1 MENLLGEMM
10 LGGLGIVIVIL
21 SFTRWTRDRA
31 VTLGIGGWFLALA
44 LSLVFEKA
52 LLFTILLGE
61 PVGVAAIVAGFETPL
76 SRYSNSALNIR
87 VAAPEAGS
95 AADCGFC
102 KGRDAWNWQD
112 FKKYHVDIVRHST
125 DVYAGHGMERIGKY
139 AVIDQTESVFMDR
152 FL

>member
-52 LLFTILLGE
+52 LLFTILLG
-61 PVGVAAIVAGFETPL
+61 GAG
-76 SRYSNSALNIR
+76 RR
-87 VAAPEAGS
+87 GCHCGGS
-95 AADCGFC
+95 AADCGFA
-102 KGRDAWNWQD
+102 KGETRG
-112 FKKYHVDIVRHST
+112 I
-125 DVYAGHGMERIGKY
+125 GRILKSIMLILFGIALMY
-139 AVIDQTESVFMDR
+139 TPVMVWR
-152 FL
+152 G

>member
-44 LSLVFEKA
+44 LALVFEKA
-52 LLFTILLGE
+52 LLFTILLGSRSAWL
-61 PVGVAAIVAGFETPL
+61 PCGGSAQVAAFAKGET
-76 SRYSNSALNIR
+76 RGI
-87 VAAPEAGS
+87 
-95 AADCGFC
+95 
-102 KGRDAWNWQD
+102 GRIL
-112 FKKYHVDIVRHST
+112 KKYHVDIVRHST
-125 DVYAGHGMERIGKY
+125 DVYAGHGMERIGNMRLLIKH
-139 AVIDQTESVFMDR
+139 ESVFMDR

>member
-61 PVGVAAIVAGFETPL
+61 PVGVAAIVAGALQIAAFAKGET
-76 SRYSNSALNIR
+76 
-87 VAAPEAGS
+87 
-95 AADCGFC
+95 
-102 KGRDAWNWQD
+102 WNWQD

>member
-61 PVGVAAIVAGFETPL
+61 PVGVAAIVAGQIAAFAKGETRGIGRIL
-76 SRYSNSALNIR
+76 KSIMLILFGIALMYTPVMVWR
-87 VAAPEAGS
+87 G
-95 AADCGFC
+95 
-102 KGRDAWNWQD
+102 
-112 FKKYHVDIVRHST
+112 
-125 DVYAGHGMERIGKY
+125 
-139 AVIDQTESVFMDR
+139 
-152 FL
+152 

>member
-10 LGGLGIVIVIL
+10 LGGLGLVIVIL

-61 PVGVAAIVAGFETPL
+61 PVGVAAIVAGALQIAAFAKGETRGIGRIL
-76 SRYSNSALNIR
+76 KSIMLILFGIALMYTPVMVWR
-87 VAAPEAGS
+87 G
-95 AADCGFC
+95 
-102 KGRDAWNWQD
+102 
-112 FKKYHVDIVRHST
+112 
-125 DVYAGHGMERIGKY
+125 
-139 AVIDQTESVFMDR
+139 
-152 FL
+152 

>member
-61 PVGVAAIVAGFETPL
+61 PVGVAAIVAGF
-76 SRYSNSALNIR
+76 
-87 VAAPEAGS
+87 
-95 AADCGFC
+95 C

>member
-10 LGGLGIVIVIL
+10 LGRLGIVIVIL

-61 PVGVAAIVAGFETPL
+61 PVGVAAIVAGALQIAAFAKGET
-76 SRYSNSALNIR
+76 RGI
-87 VAAPEAGS
+87 
-95 AADCGFC
+95 
-102 KGRDAWNWQD
+102 GRIL
-112 FKKYHVDIVRHST
+112 KKYHVDIVRHST

>member
-61 PVGVAAIVAGFETPL
+61 PVGVAAIVAGALQIAAFAKGETRGIGRIL
-76 SRYSNSALNIR
+76 KSILFGIALMYTPVMVWR
-87 VAAPEAGS
+87 G
-95 AADCGFC
+95 
-102 KGRDAWNWQD
+102 
-112 FKKYHVDIVRHST
+112 
-125 DVYAGHGMERIGKY
+125 
-139 AVIDQTESVFMDR
+139 
-152 FL
+152 

>member
-44 LSLVFEKA
+44 LALVFEKA

-61 PVGVAAIVAGFETPL
+61 PVGVAAIVAGCRLRLLQRE
-76 SRYSNSALNIR
+76 RR
-87 VAAPEAGS
+87 VELAG
-95 AADCGFC
+95 F
-102 KGRDAWNWQD
+102 
-112 FKKYHVDIVRHST
+112 
-125 DVYAGHGMERIGKY
+125 
-139 AVIDQTESVFMDR
+139 
-152 FL
+152 

>member
-1 MENLLGEMM
+1 M

-52 LLFTILLGE
+52 LLFTILLG
-61 PVGVAAIVAGFETPL
+61 GAG
-76 SRYSNSALNIR
+76 RR
-87 VAAPEAGS
+87 GCHCGGS
-95 AADCGFC
+95 AADCGFA
-102 KGRDAWNWQD
+102 KGDAWNWQD

>member
-61 PVGVAAIVAGFETPL
+61 PVGVAAIVAFAKGETRGIGRIL
-76 SRYSNSALNIR
+76 KSIMLILFGIALMYTPVMVWR
-87 VAAPEAGS
+87 G
-95 AADCGFC
+95 
-102 KGRDAWNWQD
+102 
-112 FKKYHVDIVRHST
+112 
-125 DVYAGHGMERIGKY
+125 
-139 AVIDQTESVFMDR
+139 
-152 FL
+152 

>member
-44 LSLVFEKA
+44 LALVFEKA

-61 PVGVAAIVAGFETPL
+61 PVGVAAIVERCRLRLLQRERRVELAGF
-76 SRYSNSALNIR
+76 
-87 VAAPEAGS
+87 
-95 AADCGFC
+95 
-102 KGRDAWNWQD
+102 
-112 FKKYHVDIVRHST
+112 
-125 DVYAGHGMERIGKY
+125 
-139 AVIDQTESVFMDR
+139 
-152 FL
+152 

>member
-61 PVGVAAIVAGFETPL
+61 PGALQIAAFAKGETRGIGRIL
-76 SRYSNSALNIR
+76 KSIMLILFGIALMYTPVMVWR
-87 VAAPEAGS
+87 G
-95 AADCGFC
+95 
-102 KGRDAWNWQD
+102 
-112 FKKYHVDIVRHST
+112 
-125 DVYAGHGMERIGKY
+125 
-139 AVIDQTESVFMDR
+139 
-152 FL
+152 

>member
-44 LSLVFEKA
+44 LALVFEKA

-61 PVGVAAIVAGFETPL
+61 PVGVAAIVAG
-76 SRYSNSALNIR
+76 
-87 VAAPEAGS
+87 

>member
-61 PVGVAAIVAGFETPL
+61 PVGVAAIVALQIAAFAKGETRGIGRIL
-76 SRYSNSALNIR
+76 KSIMLILFGIALMYTPVMVWR
-87 VAAPEAGS
+87 G
-95 AADCGFC
+95 
-102 KGRDAWNWQD
+102 
-112 FKKYHVDIVRHST
+112 
-125 DVYAGHGMERIGKY
+125 
-139 AVIDQTESVFMDR
+139 
-152 FL
+152 

>member
-44 LSLVFEKA
+44 LALVFEKA

-61 PVGVAAIVAGFETPL
+61 PVGVAAIVAG
-76 SRYSNSALNIR
+76 ALQI
-87 VAAPEAGS
+87 AA
-95 AADCGFC
+95 C

>member
-44 LSLVFEKA
+44 LSLVLKS
-52 LLFTILLGE
+52 TVVYHPSRG
-61 PVGVAAIVAGFETPL
+61 AG
-76 SRYSNSALNIR
+76 RR
-87 VAAPEAGS
+87 GCHCGGS

>member
-61 PVGVAAIVAGFETPL
+61 PGCHCG
-76 SRYSNSALNIR
+76 
-87 VAAPEAGS
+87 GS